1 MWNIKSEES
10 VGERSLACKP
20 REHPLGFSLRRYT
33 GGGIQYRI
41 ENIYIYAI
49 IFSEMIFHP

>member
-10 VGERSLACKP
+10 VGSVLACKP
-20 REHPLGFSLRRYT
+20 REHTLGFSLRRYT

-49 IFSEMIFHP
+49 IVS